1 MSLVSLAV
9 FAGVLVPVLVALAVW
24 VGLTAFRLLREEPAD
39 PVFTSEPML
48 REALRREGMGMRV
61 GAREIRA
68 DLRHRERHGRTPAYR
83 FEKSHRSGL
92 PPAWMLDATRR
103 CN

>member
-9 FAGVLVPVLVALAVW
+9 FAGVLVPTVVALAVW
-24 VGLTAFRLLREEPAD
+24 VGLIAFRLLREEPPSPAIT
-39 PVFTSEPML
+39 PEPSM
-48 REALRREGMGMRV
+48 REALRRDGGGIRV

-68 DLRHRERHGRTPAYR
+68 DLRHRERHGRNPAYR
-83 FEKSHRSGL
+83 FEKGARSGL
-92 PPAWMLDATRR
+92 PTAWMQDAARR